1 MEDDEIDLK
10 ELLKLF
16 WNKKLLILVIV
27 LISVIVGLVYT
38 KFLEKPKYTAST
50 TLILA
55 QKNSSSDENSAA
67 VTATDVTLNDKLIE
81 TYKVI
86 AQSNAVVRSV
96 INNLNLKNISED
108 QIKNEINVTAIND
121 TQVLKVSV
129 TDASAE
135 NAVKIAN
142 ELANVFS
149 DKIAEIYKIDNI
161 NIVDHAELET
171 VTNSINHK
179 KDVLIAVAI
188 GIVIAVIVVLIGNL
202 FDTTAKSSSDIEK
215 EVGIQVLAEVPLWD
229 FSNKVNG

>member
-16 WNKKLLILVIV
+16 WDKRLLILVII
-27 LISVIVGLVYT
+27 LISIITGLVYT
-38 KFLEKPKYTAST
+38 NFIEKPKYTAST

-67 VTATDVTLNDKLIE
+67 VTVTDVTLYDKLIE

-86 AQSNAVVRSV
+86 AQSNAVVRNV
-96 INNLNLKNISED
+96 ISNLNLKNISED
-108 QIKNEINVTAIND
+108 QLKSEINVTAIND
-121 TQVLKVSV
+121 TQVLKISV
-129 TDASAE
+129 TDENAE
-135 NAVKIAN
+135 NSVKIAN
-142 ELANVFS
+142 ELAKVFS

-161 NIVDHAELET
+161 NIVDQAELDT

-179 KDVLIAVAI
+179 KDILIAVVI
-188 GIVIAVIVVLIGNL
+188 GIVIAVAIVLIGNL

-215 EVGIQVLAEVPLWD
+215 EIGIQVLAEVPLWD

>member
-16 WNKKLLILVIV
+16 WDKRLLILVII
-27 LISVIVGLVYT
+27 LISIITGLVYT
-38 KFLEKPKYTAST
+38 NFIEKPKYTAST

-55 QKNSSSDENSAA
+55 QKNSTTDETSA
-67 VTATDVTLNDKLIE
+67 VTTTDVTLNDKLIE

-86 AQSNAVVRSV
+86 AQSNAVVRNV
-96 INNLNLKNISED
+96 ISNLNLKNISED
-108 QIKNEINVTAIND
+108 QLKSEINVTAIND
-121 TQVLKVSV
+121 TQVLKISV
-129 TDASAE
+129 TDENAE
-135 NAVKIAN
+135 NSVKIAN
-142 ELANVFS
+142 ELAKVFS

-161 NIVDHAELET
+161 NIVDQAELDT

-179 KDVLIAVAI
+179 KDILIAVVI
-188 GIVIAVIVVLIGNL
+188 GIVIAVAIVLIGNL

-215 EVGIQVLAEVPLWD
+215 EIGIQVLAEVPLWD